1 MENEHEIFEENLINN
16 VNVMKMPTTVQNDD
30 FFLFVSGPQ
39 GISPQGTERNKT
51 KLIIIIIIQ

>member
-30 FFLFVSGPQ
+30 FFLFVVCLDHKEYHHKELKEIKQS
-39 GISPQGTERNKT
+39 
-51 KLIIIIIIQ
+51 